1 MRTAIEAGEPGRR
14 ARDAI
19 ETTQHAVGREARF
32 VRLDGRFVPARG
44 RGRSRGVCGGVIR
57 RRRRRRFGG
66 SGGGG
71 GGGSGGDRAGPYP
84 HLASRWLAER
94 GGTGDAP
101 MCGGEVGLREPGGVP
116 CVACR
121 FYNRRGRTGEDR
133 PRHRRSK
140 PVNSNWRSSVL
151 RDALSSLVS
160 SHVSSY
166 SEQSAIWKGPIQRD
180 KTDLAWLAVLFHSF
194 IHS

>member
-1 MRTAIEAGEPGRR
+1 M
-14 ARDAI
+14 
-19 ETTQHAVGREARF
+19 
-32 VRLDGRFVPARG
+32 
-44 RGRSRGVCGGVIR
+44 
-57 RRRRRRFGG
+57 GG
-66 SGGGG
+66 SGGGS
-71 GGGSGGDRAGPYP
+71 GSGRDRPGPYP
-84 HLASRWLAER
+84 HLASPRARLR
-94 GGTGDAP
+94 SGGDGGCADV
-101 MCGGEVGLREPGGVP
+101 GGEVGLREPGGVP

-180 KTDLAWLAVLFHSF
+180 KTDLAWLAVLFQSF
-194 IHS
+194 IHESWLMQSGLRIIFFFGKLKIAEERNTARCTVARDSGSTSVTWEQAGPVDA